1 MTPTTLAFT
10 LATIFLWGL
19 IPIFDKLA
27 LSHFTGSPL
36 VGIAIRA
43 AGVAVLAVPLA
54 AVYGKGGNTLKAMSP
69 AAIALFVASG
79 VASLLLSQFTYYKL
93 LQQANVSRVFPFL
106 FSAAP
111 IVTILIGVIALK
123 EPMSLKQMAGAAL
136 VIGGGLLLL

>member
-1 MTPTTLAFT
+1 MNASTLALT
-10 LATIFLWGL
+10 LITIVLWGI
-19 IPIFDKLA
+19 IPILDKLA
-27 LSHFTGSPL
+27 LSQFQASPL

-54 AVYGKGGNTLKAMSP
+54 FGLAEGGKSIRAMPP
-69 AAIALFVASG
+69 AAIALFIGSG
-79 VASLLLSQFTYYKL
+79 VVSLLLSQYTYYKL

-111 IVTILIGVIALK
+111 LVTLVIGVLFLK
-123 EPMSLKQMAGAAL
+123 EPLTLKQAIGAVL

>member
-1 MTPTTLAFT
+1 MNATTLT
-10 LATIFLWGL
+10 LTAITIFLWGL
-19 IPIFDKLA
+19 IPILDKLA
-27 LSHFTGSPL
+27 LSQFHASPL

-54 AVYGKGGNTLKAMSP
+54 IGLGDGGKSIRAMPP
-69 AAIALFVASG
+69 AAIALFIASG
-79 VASLLLSQFTYYKL
+79 VVSLLLSQFTYYKL

-111 IVTILIGVIALK
+111 LVTLLIGVLFLK
-123 EPMSLKQMAGAAL
+123 EPLSLKQAIGAAL